1 MAGRGRGSR
10 RAAVLVA
17 AGLALV
23 LGGCEAL
30 LGPGFG
36 GDFPSSSPIAA
47 YTTGTATIAI
57 TGGETIKL
65 ERVAQGSGV
74 DSLFGSDV
82 RWTGPSGYITLD
94 RIVDGQHWTTMF
106 DGSRCIT
113 DVDLVDAT
121 GIRGSPT
128 CKGVAWY
135 DALDMEFTQ
144 GPPKPLDEPK
154 FDAEITFEAV
164 P

>member
-1 MAGRGRGSR
+1 MRVSGA
-10 RAAVLVA
+10 
-17 AGLALV
+17 
-23 LGGCEAL
+23 
-30 LGPGFG
+30 G
-36 GDFPSSSPIAA
+36 GD
-47 YTTGTATIAI
+47 
-57 TGGETIKL
+57 
-65 ERVAQGSGV
+65 Q
-74 DSLFGSDV
+74 DFGFE
-82 RWTGPSGYITLD
+82 GGYITLD
-94 RIVDGQHWTTMF
+94 RIVDGQHWTTSF

-113 DVDLVDAT
+113 DVEVADKTA
-121 GIRGSPT
+121 IRGSAT